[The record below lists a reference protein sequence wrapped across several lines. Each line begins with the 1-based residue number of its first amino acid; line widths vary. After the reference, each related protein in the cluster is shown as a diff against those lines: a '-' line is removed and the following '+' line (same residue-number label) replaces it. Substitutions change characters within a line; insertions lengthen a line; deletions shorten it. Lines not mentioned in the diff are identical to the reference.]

1 LGVTGF
7 EARRSATGEAAVEV
21 RGPDAFDAFV
31 RGRYAELLRFGRA
44 LTGSTEDGADL
55 LHDALSST
63 LLAWRRV
70 ESQGDPEGYVRR
82 AMVNRNISLWR
93 RRRRERDHL
102 ATMQPPASRD
112 DDPTWELSV
121 WAAVRALPA
130 RQRTVVALR
139 FYADMP
145 VTEVAAHMG
154 CSEGTVKSQT
164 AKAVAKLRAC
174 LGDLDDLA
182 GTQARQEVSGGPVH
196 E

>member
-1 LGVTGF
+1 M
-7 EARRSATGEAAVEV
+7 RDGEAAVEV
-21 RGPDAFDAFV
+21 RGQDAFDAFV
-31 RGRYAELLRFGRA
+31 RARYAELLRFGRA
-44 LTGSTEDGADL
+44 LTGSTDDGADL
-55 LHDALSST
+55 LHDALAST

-82 AMVNRNISLWR
+82 AMVNRNISVWR

-102 ATMQPPASRD
+102 AIMQPRPDQNDS
-112 DDPTWELSV
+112 TWSLSV

-139 FYADMP
+139 FFADLS
-145 VTEVAAHMG
+145 VAEVAAQMG

-164 AKAVAKLRAC
+164 AKAVTKLRAS
-174 LGDLDDLA
+174 LGQHDDLA
-182 GTQARQEVSGGPVH
+182 DAQARQEVSGGPVH

>member
-1 LGVTGF
+1 M
-7 EARRSATGEAAVEV
+7 EV
-21 RGPDAFDAFV
+21 RGQDAFDAFV
-31 RGRYAELLRFGRA
+31 RARYAELLRFARA

-55 LHDALSST
+55 LHDALAST

-82 AMVNRNISLWR
+82 AMVNRNISVWR
-93 RRRRERDHL
+93 RRRRERDHV
-102 ATMQPPASRD
+102 ATMQAPPGRD
-112 DDPTWELSV
+112 DDPASALSV

-139 FYADMP
+139 FYADLS
-145 VTEVAAHMG
+145 VAEVAAHMG

-164 AKAVAKLRAC
+164 AKAVTKLRAS
-174 LGDLDDLA
+174 LGDIDDLTTA
-182 GTQARQEVSGGPVH
+182 HPRQEVSGGPVH